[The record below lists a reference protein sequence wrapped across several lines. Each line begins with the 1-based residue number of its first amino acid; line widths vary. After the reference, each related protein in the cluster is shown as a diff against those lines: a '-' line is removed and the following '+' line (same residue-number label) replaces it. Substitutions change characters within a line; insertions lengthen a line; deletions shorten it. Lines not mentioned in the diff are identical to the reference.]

1 MAFSEHH
8 YLYQPGLKNWF
19 AFGDLT
25 PLPPNGWPEAE
36 KSAYLSGNST
46 PSANSNWLAEGG
58 WYCKILFDVRAFW
71 ISAMA
76 WLGRK
81 APRTIMHSP
90 SRYCYLIFNHA
101 GPLDYCHLPAVC
113 TVDVD
118 GTSGSMRM
126 SSKYTVPMPVSASV
140 TKINPESGTR
150 R

>member
-1 MAFSEHH
+1 MAFSEHY
-8 YLYQPGLKNWF
+8 YLYQHGLKNWF

-25 PLPPNGWPEAE
+25 PFRQTDGPKLKNLHISREIRPPPPIPIGWRR
-36 KSAYLSGNST
+36 
-46 PSANSNWLAEGG
+46 GG